1 LVGQAEFILTAGGR
15 AMVEYR
21 DAFIGID
28 VAKLTNAIAI
38 ARDER
43 NGEMR
48 HLREVAAN
56 DGRMMLVLGDC
67 CQV

>member
-1 LVGQAEFILTAGGR
+1 
-15 AMVEYR
+15 MVEYR